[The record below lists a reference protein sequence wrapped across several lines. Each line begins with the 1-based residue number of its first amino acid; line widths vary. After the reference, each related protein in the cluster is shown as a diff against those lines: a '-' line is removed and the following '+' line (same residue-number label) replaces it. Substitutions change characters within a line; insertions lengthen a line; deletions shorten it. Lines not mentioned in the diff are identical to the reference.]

1 LHRANASV
9 LIALGL
15 LACGAARQHGAL
27 GFSLGGEA
35 HVFVADDRFSRS
47 YYERLT
53 GSTHLKDSL
62 ARRALIP
69 LPPPR
74 SRRRAQVFASSG
86 ATPATVTLVRFHAPG
101 ACGYQG
107 IVTEFVLAFP
117 PTSAGA
123 HPPAPHAPVVAILTD
138 GTTTTGPTPTQPPL
152 SRQSALSLL
161 NSVVARAIGGDSLLR
176 PLALDPDQAA
186 DAGEVVP
193 LMSSY
198 GVGFRARVLRS
209 DGDTALITGVASTD
223 RDVKR
228 LRWVIQPRHVRLTG
242 GMIPATSGGVRYSLR
257 GAVEPGALILV
268 DEFTDISARNSRAT
282 ARSLESGEIFAA
294 QPLAL
299 RCP

>member
-1 LHRANASV
+1 V
-9 LIALGL
+9 LIGLGL
-15 LACGAARQHGAL
+15 LACASARQYGAL
-27 GFSLGGEA
+27 GWSLGGEA
-35 HVFVADDRFSRS
+35 HVFVADDRFSRD

-53 GSTHLKDSL
+53 GSTHLRDSL
-62 ARRALIP
+62 ARRPLIP

-74 SRRRAQVFASSG
+74 ARRRAQVFAASG

-101 ACGYQG
+101 TCGYEG
-107 IVTEFVLAFP
+107 IVTELVLAFP

-123 HPPAPHAPVVAILTD
+123 HPPAPHAPVVATLTD
-138 GTTTTGPTPTQPPL
+138 ATTTTGRSPTQPPL

-161 NSVVARAIGGDSLLR
+161 NSVVARAIGGNSLLQA
-176 PLALDPDQAA
+176 LALDPDQAA

-198 GVGFRARVLRS
+198 GVGFRARVLKS
-209 DGDTALITGVASTD
+209 GGDTALITGVASTD
-223 RDVKR
+223 REMKR
-228 LRWVIQPRHVRLTG
+228 LRWIIKPRHVRLTG

-257 GAVEPGALILV
+257 GSVESGALILI
-268 DEFTDISARNSRAT
+268 DEIADVSARDSRAT
-282 ARSLESGEIFAA
+282 ARFRESGEIFAT